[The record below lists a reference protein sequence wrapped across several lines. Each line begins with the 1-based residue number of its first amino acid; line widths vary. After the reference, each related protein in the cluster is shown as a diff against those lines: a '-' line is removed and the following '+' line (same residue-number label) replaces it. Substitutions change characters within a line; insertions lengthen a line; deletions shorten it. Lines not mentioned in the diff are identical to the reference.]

1 MFDRLGVL
9 YNLEVLMKIFV
20 VGFPISFRKQE
31 LLELF
36 EEYGEVEST
45 KVIMDA
51 KTGNSRC
58 FGFVEMPNE
67 DEAKKAIESLNDKLI
82 ETRKLVVLKA
92 KPKEELAAKD

>member
-1 MFDRLGVL
+1 
-9 YNLEVLMKIFV
+9 MKIFV

-45 KVIMDA
+45 KVIMDYE
-51 KTGNSRC
+51 TGKSRC

-67 DEAKKAIESLNDKLI
+67 DEANQAIESLNDKLI
-82 ETRKLVVLKA
+82 ETRKLAVMKA

>member
-1 MFDRLGVL
+1 
-9 YNLEVLMKIFV
+9 MKIFV

>member
-1 MFDRLGVL
+1 M
-9 YNLEVLMKIFV
+9 NIFV
-20 VGFPISFRKQE
+20 VGFPGSFRKQE

-45 KVIMDA
+45 KVIMDYE
-51 KTGNSRC
+51 TGKSKC

-82 ETRKLVVLKA
+82 ETRKLAVMKA
-92 KPKEELAAKD
+92 KPKEELAANQE